1 LQVRHPV
8 LTLFTDFLILDSLA
22 TGADRWANTLLR
34 LKKVEEFSSPDEADN
49 DFGCII
55 LHDGLKMAAETA
67 RRI

>member
-8 LTLFTDFLILDSLA
+8 LTLFTDFLILDSVA

-34 LKKVEEFSSPDEADN
+34 LKKVEELSSPDEADN
-49 DFGCII
+49 DFGCKI